1 MKSKVS
7 VRNILLGILVLVG
20 VLFIIWFGISFID
33 VIVHN
38 STESIGPQL
47 SWNLFKVFNFQ

>member
-38 STESIGPQL
+38 STKSIGPQL